1 MNITPEGKA
10 IFDAALE
17 KAGKEVV
24 RIALV
29 SQEKD
34 GSEAHLS
41 LDLVKKDEVESYEDI
56 DGVLVS
62 ITEEARAYLEPAV
75 FDAEGP
81 NLKVTIRHSCGC
93 GHHHHH
99 DGCGCHEDGCD
110 CKEGDCDCGECCDHH
125 HEA

>member
-1 MNITPEGKA
+1 MNITPEGKT

-29 SQEKD
+29 SKEED

-41 LDLVKKDEVESYEDI
+41 LDLAKKDEVESYEDI

-62 ITEEARAYLEPAV
+62 ITEEARVYLESAV

-81 NLKVTIRHSCGC
+81 NLKVTVHHSCGC

-110 CKEGDCDCGECCDHH
+110 CGE
-125 HEA
+125 EKKKGKRRLKFYK

>member
-10 IFDAALE
+10 IFDAAFE

-29 SQEKD
+29 SQEGD

-62 ITEEARAYLEPAV
+62 ITEEARVYLEPAV
-75 FDAEGP
+75 FDAEGQ
-81 NLKVTIRHSCGC
+81 NLKVTVRHSCGC
-93 GHHHHH
+93 GCGHQHH
-99 DGCGCHEDGCD
+99 DGECCHD
-110 CKEGDCDCGECCDHH
+110 DCDCGEEGCEHHH

>member
-10 IFDAALE
+10 IFDAALK

-29 SQEKD
+29 SQEGD

-41 LDLVKKDEVESYEDI
+41 LDLAKKDEVESYEDI

-62 ITEEARAYLEPAV
+62 ITEEARVYLEPAV
-75 FDAEGP
+75 FDAEGQ
-81 NLKVTIRHSCGC
+81 NLKVTVRHSCGCGC
-93 GHHHHH
+93 GHHHHDGECCH
-99 DGCGCHEDGCD
+99 D
-110 CKEGDCDCGECCDHH
+110 DCDCGEEGCEHHH